1 MAGTILIPPALDVP
15 QGAAMVVRIVNTR
28 RGDGEA
34 ITLAEQ
40 RLAIAGPRTRYRLT
54 YDRALV
60 NAVGTYRVQV
70 VILYAGD
77 TLYLGNDRL
86 PDPGSDRA
94 RELRITLRE
103 PPLRRGNSLRRLV
116 ERSWRGAVI
125 FDEPLPNLVEA
136 QLEFLRDGAVRG
148 DTGCNRLNGRYAA
161 TGVTMRFGEM
171 AITRRA
177 CSGSRREAEK
187 RIMRALRETRGWI
200 LQGSELHLFDA
211 DGDLIAIYRNDI

>member
-1 MAGTILIPPALDVP
+1 MSRTAPTTPRTPGSGWTADLLRAAVLIAALTFLGITPARAELTAVAGTILIPPALDVP

-136 QLEFLRDGAVRG
+136 QLEFL
-148 DTGCNRLNGRYAA
+148 
-161 TGVTMRFGEM
+161 
-171 AITRRA
+171 
-177 CSGSRREAEK
+177 
-187 RIMRALRETRGWI
+187 
-200 LQGSELHLFDA
+200 
-211 DGDLIAIYRNDI
+211 